1 MKKYITLL
9 FLALCATMSFGAKEK
24 VIFDTDMGNDCDDVM
39 AQVMLFAYAKAG
51 KADLLCIA
59 INKQNDFAPIFT
71 RLICEHYGFDKLPIY
86 MIDGGFEPKDG
97 HYLRQTLEAKK
108 SDGSI
113 RFPLKNKDE
122 KFENSVVGLRKTL
135 VAQPD
140 NSVVY
145 ISVGFLTNIAK
156 LLQSKPDDISPLTGK
171 ELVAKKV
178 KYISLMGGGF
188 APTLFWGR
196 KLDKV
201 YPEYNIYRDAESA
214 RYLFANT
221 PVEIVLSP
229 FEVGEKMRFP
239 YYSVKNDFYDAANN
253 PASFACDVYVTTI
266 FNASKNTSELDRY
279 IWDLTSVLYVFN
291 PEYFATTVLGDIT
304 LLKDATTIFKPNPN
318 GKIRYLILEP
328 SKSKPIISKCIDLCK
343 VAP

>member
-1 MKKYITLL
+1 MKKYTTLIL
-9 FLALCATMSFGAKEK
+9 FILCASFSFGAKEK

-39 AQVMLFAYAKAG
+39 AQVMLFAYAQSG
-51 KADLLCIA
+51 KADILCIA
-59 INKQNDFAPIFT
+59 INKQNKYSPIFT
-71 RLICEHYGFDKLPIY
+71 RLICEYYGFDNLPIY
-86 MIDGGFEPKDG
+86 MIDGGVEPKDG
-97 HYLRQTLEAKK
+97 HYLRQTLEAKNA
-108 SDGSI
+108 DGTL
-113 RFPLKNKDE
+113 RFPVKNSNE
-122 KFENSVVGLRKTL
+122 KFEETISGLRKTL

-156 LLQSKPDDISPLTGK
+156 LLKSGPDEISSLSGK

-201 YPEYNIYRDAESA
+201 YPEYNILRDAESS
-214 RYLFANT
+214 RYVFENT

-229 FEVGEKMRFP
+229 FEVGEKMNFP
-239 YYSVKNDFYDAANN
+239 YYSVKNDFYDAVNN
-253 PASFACDVYVTTI
+253 PASFACDVYVNRI
-266 FNASKNTSELDRY
+266 FNASKKTTELDRY
-279 IWDLTSVLYVFN
+279 IWDLTSVLCVFN
-291 PEYFATTVLGDIT
+291 PEYFGTSVMGDVT
-304 LLKDATTIFKPNPN
+304 LTKDATTIFNPNPN
-318 GKIRYLILEP
+318 GKVRYLILEP
-328 SKSKPIISKCIDLCK
+328 AKAKPIVSKCVELCK